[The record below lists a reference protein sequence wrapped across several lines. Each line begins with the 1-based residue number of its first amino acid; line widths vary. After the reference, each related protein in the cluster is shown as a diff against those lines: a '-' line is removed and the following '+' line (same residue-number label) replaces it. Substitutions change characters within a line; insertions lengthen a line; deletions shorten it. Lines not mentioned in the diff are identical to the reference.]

1 MNYKKLVILLM
12 ALFLSINFVCAADN
26 AINET
31 LETNLVELDEISAN
45 DNENT
50 SIHQTGNLSEN
61 NVLTVSGEPQSDD
74 ASLQSSTDST
84 KANLKLVNYTNF
96 VKSGDTYYL
105 YLTTSNGKAV
115 ADKKLTVEFNGNT
128 YTKTTD
134 SNGQIGI
141 AVTSTATTG
150 SMKINFKGDNDYN
163 AFSKSVKFYIDK
175 SISIRIGNTK
185 LLTNGFLR
193 VYLSGPKS
201 SIANKTV
208 KITIGDKVFTKKTTA
223 EGFIVFKPKLSAKTY
238 SVTVNFNDYSV
249 SKKIKCIN
257 GNVKSPLTTKIGT
270 VNGVPDIDVM
280 ADDDAQYSLSKA
292 QYQEVLKRDSNTLF
306 LMENYQNIHSLNPH
320 SPLKLTT
327 LSNGRNG
334 M

>member
-1 MNYKKLVILLM
+1 MTMKIRVFIKQ
-12 ALFLSINFVCAADN
+12 
-26 AINET
+26 
-31 LETNLVELDEISAN
+31 EIF
-45 DNENT
+45 
-50 SIHQTGNLSEN
+50 QKN

-193 VYLSGPKS
+193 VYLR
-201 SIANKTV
+201 T
-208 KITIGDKVFTKKTTA
+208 
-223 EGFIVFKPKLSAKTY
+223 
-238 SVTVNFNDYSV
+238 
-249 SKKIKCIN
+249 
-257 GNVKSPLTTKIGT
+257 
-270 VNGVPDIDVM
+270 
-280 ADDDAQYSLSKA
+280 
-292 QYQEVLKRDSNTLF
+292 
-306 LMENYQNIHSLNPH
+306 
-320 SPLKLTT
+320 
-327 LSNGRNG
+327 
-334 M
+334 

>member
-1 MNYKKLVILLM
+1 MKIRVFIKQEIFKK
-12 ALFLSINFVCAADN
+12 
-26 AINET
+26 
-31 LETNLVELDEISAN
+31 
-45 DNENT
+45 
-50 SIHQTGNLSEN
+50 N

-193 VYLSGPKS
+193 VYLR
-201 SIANKTV
+201 T
-208 KITIGDKVFTKKTTA
+208 
-223 EGFIVFKPKLSAKTY
+223 
-238 SVTVNFNDYSV
+238 
-249 SKKIKCIN
+249 
-257 GNVKSPLTTKIGT
+257 
-270 VNGVPDIDVM
+270 
-280 ADDDAQYSLSKA
+280 
-292 QYQEVLKRDSNTLF
+292 
-306 LMENYQNIHSLNPH
+306 
-320 SPLKLTT
+320 
-327 LSNGRNG
+327 
-334 M
+334 